1 MELSDDEKAQIAD
14 LFFEEI
20 VPKLLK
26 MHARIGT
33 LSCDFAGKAYEN
45 WIIHFKETGSSFDIV
60 EFEYDEDARSLNM
73 DL

>member
-1 MELSDDEKAQIAD
+1 MELSDDERAQIAD
-14 LFFEEI
+14 IFFEEI

-33 LSCDFAGKAYEN
+33 VSCDFAGKAYEN
-45 WIIHFKETGSSFDIV
+45 WIIHFRETRSSFDIL
-60 EFEYDEDARSLNM
+60 EFEYDKDARSLNM